1 MEQTMRKTAMTH
13 AVLLSLMS
21 ATSLFSQAPAPA
33 ATAVPNLTPSST
45 PIPKPLVYAHFLA
58 MVNDLDMRAAA
69 AGVTDPYQFA
79 QPFSRAGFANN
90 DLDALRNEARAL
102 TADLAAEDQK
112 AKAVIAAFRASA
124 QAAAQ
129 QAQPLPPPQLSQLQ
143 AERNA
148 IVAYHIANL
157 QATLGPAT
165 TARLETYFTREVA
178 PHVSLKALARAPAD
192 PNSPAAPQSS
202 GFPIQP

>member
-58 MVNDLDMRAAA
+58 MVNDLDKRAAA

-79 QPFSRAGFANN
+79 QPFSRAGCG
-90 DLDALRNEARAL
+90 
-102 TADLAAEDQK
+102 
-112 AKAVIAAFRASA
+112 S
-124 QAAAQ
+124 
-129 QAQPLPPPQLSQLQ
+129 P
-143 AERNA
+143 
-148 IVAYHIANL
+148 
-157 QATLGPAT
+157 
-165 TARLETYFTREVA
+165 TY
-178 PHVSLKALARAPAD
+178 P
-192 PNSPAAPQSS
+192 
-202 GFPIQP
+202 